1 MEVRVFWIGK
11 TRLPGV
17 AELTEE
23 YGRRLHRFCDF
34 RGEEI
39 RPGRRKSGA
48 GSGEENAML
57 ARSSDS
63 HLIVLDAAGRSWN
76 SGEFASFLMRMRDR
90 GTQALSFCVGGA
102 DGFSASFRE
111 RANLLLS
118 LSPLT
123 MPHELARV
131 VLLEHL
137 IEAMLLE
144 RPGLAAQLGQPN
156 RLRL

>member
-23 YGRRLHRFCDF
+23 YSRRLHRYCDF

-57 ARSSDS
+57 ARSAGS
-63 HLIVLDAAGRSWN
+63 HLIVLDAAGRNWN
-76 SGEFASFLMRMRDR
+76 SGEFANFLKRARDR
-90 GTQALSFCVGGA
+90 STPALTFCVGGA

-111 RANLLLS
+111 RADLLLS

-131 VLLEHL
+131 VLLEQ
-137 IEAMLLE
+137 IYRAWTMLANHPYP
-144 RPGLAAQLGQPN
+144 R
-156 RLRL
+156 